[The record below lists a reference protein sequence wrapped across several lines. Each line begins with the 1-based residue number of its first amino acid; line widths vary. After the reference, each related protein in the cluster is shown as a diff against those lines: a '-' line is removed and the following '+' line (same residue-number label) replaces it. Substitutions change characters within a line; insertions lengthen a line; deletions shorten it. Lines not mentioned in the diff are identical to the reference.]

1 MKSWIYFGW
10 GKSKNLNSIICRN
23 TSSHLPSIVNN
34 TCSSLNAME
43 PQRKSNFWTIDFEW
57 QALQWTSL
65 VGEMMTSTTW
75 QFSHTFWNGGTIGLS
90 MDNTPVTGEKKNV
103 KTKREM
109 KMNINIGK
117 MWGKGRSIKKEI
129 NKTIHILYKQKE
141 WNA

>member
-1 MKSWIYFGW
+1 
-10 GKSKNLNSIICRN
+10 
-23 TSSHLPSIVNN
+23 
-34 TCSSLNAME
+34 
-43 PQRKSNFWTIDFEW
+43 
-57 QALQWTSL
+57 
-65 VGEMMTSTTW
+65 
-75 QFSHTFWNGGTIGLS
+75 

-141 WNA
+141 